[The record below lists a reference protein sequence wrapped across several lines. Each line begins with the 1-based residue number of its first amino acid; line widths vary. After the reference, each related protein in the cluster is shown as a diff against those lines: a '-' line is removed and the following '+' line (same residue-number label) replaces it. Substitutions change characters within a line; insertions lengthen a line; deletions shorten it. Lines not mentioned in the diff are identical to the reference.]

1 MITITLNN
9 GTKIEGLKLSGN
21 VIYSETP
28 LTLSQFRGKL
38 NPVTITGSA
47 EDEDTCGVIG
57 VHNAMEVCYIKKTPE
72 GKYALALADID
83 PGTLELAK
91 NGADIAYLAMMTGI
105 TL

>member
-28 LTLSQFRGKL
+28 LTLTQFRGKL

-57 VHNAMEVCYIKKTPE
+57 VHNAMEVCYIKKTPD

-83 PGTLELAK
+83 PKVLADERRD
-91 NGADIAYLAMMTGI
+91 ALIEYIAMMTGVE
-105 TL
+105 L